1 MLMCVAVFV
10 FLQIKEP
17 FLFKK
22 FIVIV
27 QNVHICMQIV
37 KYTILNWAYVY
48 SFLYLCTS
56 KNRKGV
62 TGTFS

>member
-22 FIVIV
+22 FVVLV
-27 QNVHICMQIV
+27 QNVRIYVQIV
-37 KYTILNWAYVY
+37 K
-48 SFLYLCTS
+48 
-56 KNRKGV
+56 
-62 TGTFS
+62 